1 MRRVL
6 SLVALCTLALGAS
19 VVPARAAYTN
29 VDGRQARRTNA
40 ASVTAVSIVPASGHA
55 EVVIAV
61 AGPVDVHD
69 FTVENPHRIVI
80 DLTGARLEGSSQ
92 AYDGVVR
99 AGIANVRMSQFR
111 NDVVRIVLDVESARE
126 YSVARG
132 ERDIRISLPTTE
144 QFAAWHS
151 TGQAVAAL
159 NAPAPNAPAV
169 VSAASVERASSG
181 AVDSLIALT
190 NAEQQRGGQ
199 AQRITVTYNE
209 ADIRAVLAAFSGF
222 SGRTIVV
229 GKDVQGQVTAEIKDQ
244 PWDVALQAILQSQ
257 GLAASEDASGIITVD
272 SYQNILQKQA
282 SEPLTTQI
290 VKINY
295 ASAGSL
301 VPTVQTLLSKDCP
314 QGALQTAGPQ
324 QQVAQ
329 QAGAPQCVTRGN
341 VAADSATNS
350 LLITEVTSRLNSL
363 LGFVRELDVRTPQV
377 ALNAKVLSL
386 NRTEIEN
393 LGVSYDFGSRG
404 TFFNTLLPR
413 IPEGSTTPSQFESQ
427 VRVDGQSFAGIGNAR
442 RRFSTSAAL
451 SLIFSTAVG
460 GFTLSSFIDA
470 LTEHQMV
477 QIQAE
482 PSIVTLDNREARI
495 FVGQETPVRVI
506 DAGSVG
512 QIGAPV
518 RANVQFREAGIL
530 LRVTPHITNNRQI
543 QMSLEAEQSDLNV
556 VGGDLGFIINK
567 RNALS
572 QVLVNNAETAV
583 IGGLTQ
589 VQKQRTRVGIPL
601 LMNLPLIGRFFS
613 QTDERE
619 EKRDLMIMITPTII
633 DEGQPV
639 RPRGLDPR

>member
-1 MRRVL
+1 
-6 SLVALCTLALGAS
+6 
-19 VVPARAAYTN
+19 
-29 VDGRQARRTNA
+29 
-40 ASVTAVSIVPASGHA
+40 
-55 EVVIAV
+55 
-61 AGPVDVHD
+61 
-69 FTVENPHRIVI
+69 
-80 DLTGARLEGSSQ
+80 
-92 AYDGVVR
+92 
-99 AGIANVRMSQFR
+99 
-111 NDVVRIVLDVESARE
+111 
-126 YSVARG
+126 
-132 ERDIRISLPTTE
+132 
-144 QFAAWHS
+144 
-151 TGQAVAAL
+151 
-159 NAPAPNAPAV
+159 
-169 VSAASVERASSG
+169 
-181 AVDSLIALT
+181 
-190 NAEQQRGGQ
+190 
-199 AQRITVTYNE
+199 
-209 ADIRAVLAAFSGF
+209 
-222 SGRTIVV
+222 
-229 GKDVQGQVTAEIKDQ
+229 
-244 PWDVALQAILQSQ
+244 
-257 GLAASEDASGIITVD
+257 
-272 SYQNILQKQA
+272 
-282 SEPLTTQI
+282 
-290 VKINY
+290 
-295 ASAGSL
+295 
-301 VPTVQTLLSKDCP
+301 
-314 QGALQTAGPQ
+314 
-324 QQVAQ
+324 
-329 QAGAPQCVTRGN
+329 
-341 VAADSATNS
+341 
-350 LLITEVTSRLNSL
+350 
-363 LGFVRELDVRTPQV
+363 
-377 ALNAKVLSL
+377 
-386 NRTEIEN
+386 
-393 LGVSYDFGSRG
+393 
-404 TFFNTLLPR
+404 
-413 IPEGSTTPSQFESQ
+413 